1 MLPANAYWHSS
12 CFMFVMP
19 YRCSME
25 AIKITVKNADCVK
38 KLLALLL
45 VTVIYAAVS
54 SEKSKVMCC

>member
-12 CFMFVMP
+12 CSMFMVS
-19 YRCSME
+19 YRGSTE

-38 KLLALLL
+38 KLLAILL